1 MGLLNAGSCGWC
13 LRWPA
18 TVSRAVHGQVVDER
32 HRRCALV
39 STRGPGDG
47 AEFLTA
53 CRQKAGPSVGRWRP
67 ASPSVGDGFIAWLD
81 ERFRLGDVALIL
93 RRQVVNRNAQ
103 SGRRMKQWTS
113 P

>member
-53 CRQKAGPSVGRWRP
+53 CRQKAGRSVGRWRP
-67 ASPSVGDGFIAWLD
+67 AAPSVGDGFIVPSADASAL
-81 ERFRLGDVALIL
+81 RLGSPPLLNLFGQAPLGNNFGL
-93 RRQVVNRNAQ
+93 CLSRR
-103 SGRRMKQWTS
+103 
-113 P
+113 